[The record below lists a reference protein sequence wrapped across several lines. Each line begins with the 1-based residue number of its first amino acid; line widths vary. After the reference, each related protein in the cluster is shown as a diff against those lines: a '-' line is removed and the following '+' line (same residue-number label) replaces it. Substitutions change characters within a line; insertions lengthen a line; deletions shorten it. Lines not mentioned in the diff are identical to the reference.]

1 VSSFAS
7 FTMGDM
13 RRPSF
18 VKGATDRAL
27 QAFGVTHKSIF
38 LGGTVY
44 IFTLTY
50 FRATDWALKK
60 MGDDSF
66 FKKRFIWIDLSD
78 NTFHWCKVQDRSS
91 PHKLMKLSK
100 VTECRIGPPTYSSFL
115 DGRHQAELCW
125 SLECDSGRVIDIKV
139 RRIPL
144 ASLLTSLLSQMTDAA
159 KVVEWVRVVEKILSH
174 QSGEGNDIGPINIVT

>member
-1 VSSFAS
+1 MDSFAS

-18 VKGATDRAL
+18 VNGATDRAL

-38 LGGTVY
+38 LGGKA
-44 IFTLTY
+44 LTISPSLDS
-50 FRATDWALKK
+50 DWALKK

-78 NTFHWCKVQDRSS
+78 NTLHWCKVQDRSS

-100 VTECRIGPPTYSSFL
+100 VVQCRIGPPMYSSFL
-115 DGRHQAELCW
+115 EGRHQSELCW
-125 SLECDSGRVIDIKV
+125 SLECDSGSVLDIKV
-139 RRIPL
+139 QRIPL
-144 ASLLTSLLSQMTDAA
+144 PPHSLPHSPQMNDPT
-159 KVVEWVRVVEKILSH
+159 KVAEWVKVVEKILSYH
-174 QSGEGNDIGPINIVT
+174 SGGGNEIGPINVVT